1 MPDRNDN
8 PQARARPSRGS
19 RPGAIDRRRGLKVAG
34 LNVTLRILA
43 TLVVGAQLAATAA
56 RAEYPDQPIK
66 IVVPFA
72 SGGGTDIVSRTL
84 AQEMAK
90 DLNATVIIENK
101 PGAGTIVGTQYVA
114 ISAPDGYTL
123 LMATFAN
130 AVNPSLY
137 ARLPFD
143 PHQDFTPVSLVARSF
158 NIVVVNKAS
167 KLTSVADLIAEAKA
181 HPDGLNYGTF
191 GTGTSAHLAGELFKT
206 MAHVNLT
213 MVPYKGAAPAIT
225 DLLGG
230 QIQVMFTTVASA
242 ASLVQSGQL
251 RALAVTSAERSA
263 AFPDLPT
270 VAEAGVPGYAAES
283 WYGLYAPA
291 GTPSA
296 IIDRLNKTVAKAVL
310 TGQFKLLETNEG
322 LIMAAGSPP
331 ELAGYVAGE
340 EARWRKVIED
350 AKIKAE

>member
-1 MPDRNDN
+1 MEARMPGRYHT
-8 PQARARPSRGS
+8 PRAFTRGGS
-19 RPGAIDRRRGLKVAG
+19 ESGPGSLDRRRGLKVA
-34 LNVTLRILA
+34 LRVLA
-43 TLVVGAQLAATAA
+43 TLVVVAQLEGTAA
-56 RAEYPDQPIK
+56 RAEYPDRLIR

-90 DLNATVIIENK
+90 DLNATVVIENK
-101 PGAGTIVGTQYVA
+101 PGAGTIVGTQSVA

-123 LMATFAN
+123 LMATFAH
-130 AVNPSLY
+130 AVNSSLY
-137 ARLPFD
+137 AKLPFD
-143 PHQDFTPVSLVARSF
+143 PQQDFAAVSLVARSF
-158 NIVVVNKAS
+158 NIVVVNKDS
-167 KLTSVADLIAEAKA
+167 KLRSIADLIAQAKA
-181 HPDGLNYGTF
+181 NPDGLNYGTF
-191 GTGTSAHLAGELFKT
+191 GTGTSAHLAGELFKA

-242 ASLVQSGQL
+242 AALVESGQL

-291 GTPSA
+291 KTPA
-296 IIDRLNKTVAKAVL
+296 AVIDRLNKTVAKAVL
-310 TGQFKLLETNEG
+310 ADQFKRLATNEG
-322 LIMAAGSPP
+322 LIMVAGSPAD
-331 ELAGYVAGE
+331 LDGYVQRE

-350 AKIKAE
+350 AGIKAE